1 MLIRFFIENFLSFN
15 EQSEFS
21 MIKGR
26 ARKYSNHVIKS
37 NNQLSVLKSAVLYG
51 ANASGKTNFVRAL
64 DFVKNFVVKGKQPEE
79 PILIEKFKFDK
90 KSLERPSCFQI
101 EIYLENQ
108 FYLYGFQVD
117 YERVV
122 EEWLYEIKGKK
133 EVLLFSRKA
142 QKNEESKLS
151 LGDSLKLSKR
161 DKQFIEFVGK
171 GTPSNQLFLTESNHR
186 NVKYFTKPYEWFR
199 DVLQIIFPYSK
210 YDGIEFFFEE
220 QSKIKDLIL
229 KIIKYFDVGISDII
243 LEKFKVE
250 QDFKDIPEEVISV
263 LKKGLKRN
271 DMKMI
276 LSSPRKD
283 RYMIL
288 SSPRKDRYI
297 VSKDKNEDLIA
308 QRLISKH
315 KMKESDEYATLKLGE
330 ESEGTQRIMD
340 LLPILISFLPVG
352 NVFVIDEIERSLHPL
367 LVKRFIN
374 LFLSPRFGGNLKQQL
389 ITTTH
394 ESNLLDLELLRRDE
408 IWFVEKNQYQES
420 CLYSLEEFKPRY
432 DKDIQKGYLNGRFG
446 AIPFIRE
453 PKDLGW

>member
-1 MLIRFFIENFLSFN
+1 MLIRCFIENFLSFN

-21 MIKGR
+21 MVKGR
-26 ARKYSNHVIKS
+26 ARKYSNHVSKF

-51 ANASGKTNFVRAL
+51 ANASGKTNFVRSL
-64 DFVKNFVVKGKQPEE
+64 DFVKNFVVNGKKQDE
-79 PILIEKFKFDK
+79 PIFIEKFKFDN
-90 KSLERPSCFQI
+90 KSLDRPSSFQFEFYI
-101 EIYLENQ
+101 ENRI
-108 FYLYGFQVD
+108 YLYGFQVD
-117 YERVV
+117 YEKVV

-133 EVLLFSRKA
+133 DVLLFSRKA
-142 QKNEESKLS
+142 LKNDRFKLF
-151 LGDSLKLSKR
+151 LGNNLKLKSKR
-161 DKQFIEFVGK
+161 DKQFIEFVGE

-186 NVKYFTKPYEWFR
+186 NVKYFAKPYEWFR
-199 DVLQIIFPYSK
+199 DVLQIIFPDSK
-210 YDGIEFFFEE
+210 YDGIEFFFEG

-250 QDFKDIPEEVISV
+250 QDFKDIPEEVISN

-271 DMKMI
+271 DVKTI
-276 LSSPRKD
+276 LST
-283 RYMIL
+283 
-288 SSPRKDRYI
+288 PRKDRYI

-315 KMKESDEYATLKLGE
+315 KMKESDEYATLELAD
-330 ESEGTQRIMD
+330 ESEGTQRIID
-340 LLPILISFLPVG
+340 LLPILISYLPGG

-367 LVKRFIN
+367 LVKNFIN
-374 LFLSPRFGGNLKQQL
+374 LFLAPRFKNNLKQQL

-408 IWFVEKNQYQES
+408 IWFVEKNKYQES